1 MRHTAYSIILYHWVD
16 HMTIN
21 CVVHASLDFR
31 YIELLPRQIP
41 KMLTTLATL
50 ASATPTMYYYFGSR

>member
-1 MRHTAYSIILYHWVD
+1 
-16 HMTIN
+16 MTIKT
-21 CVVHASLDFR
+21 VVHASLDFR
-31 YIELLPRQIP
+31 YIDILHRQIP